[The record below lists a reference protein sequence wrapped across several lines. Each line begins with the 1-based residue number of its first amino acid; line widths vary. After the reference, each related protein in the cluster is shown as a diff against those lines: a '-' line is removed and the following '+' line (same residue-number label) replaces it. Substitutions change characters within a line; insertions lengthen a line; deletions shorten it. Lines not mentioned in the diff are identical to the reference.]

1 LEDEESGLVYLPSNL
16 VPERIAKMLRLAM
29 ALDNGKLSYRRLP
42 RPAEVKRQRKG
53 LIRAFLDYVNFMWEM
68 TKALPGWIVDF
79 YAEKFSR
86 KATNLLYGE
95 DGDTEVDLGIELGSS
110 RSAYDRKLASQA
122 ARIKRRQTQLRSD
135 LESERPVA
143 VSAIHPE
150 LWRGLR
156 NIVLGSL
163 DGRDQLQGVAEDPK
177 LEFPSTRTLWRRI
190 SDPIIKLFRG
200 EVSAAVAGAQKRDA
214 PLEVKPVGPL
224 FVGAES
230 LIADVSLVCP
240 DPLDLWIPVTEVE
253 NQIGSIPIADQSNDP
268 FDMRS
273 SSAWEKRLGQ
283 RIHDLTSHIAKY
295 SEVLTAAT
303 SERIRVE
310 DQLAELELE
319 LELLRG
325 RKVDLEAEGSTLTPV
340 PSVEDVSDGVGVEAD
355 AENVE
360 PIEEDQPMKDSTR
373 DPASHETIEPAQ
385 GGEVTQVPAV
395 DQIDSENDVNLE
407 EKSAA
412 EASLAQ
418 EVNQ

>member
-1 LEDEESGLVYLPSNL
+1 
-16 VPERIAKMLRLAM
+16 
-29 ALDNGKLSYRRLP
+29 
-42 RPAEVKRQRKG
+42 
-53 LIRAFLDYVNFMWEM
+53 
-68 TKALPGWIVDF
+68 
-79 YAEKFSR
+79 
-86 KATNLLYGE
+86 
-95 DGDTEVDLGIELGSS
+95 
-110 RSAYDRKLASQA
+110 
-122 ARIKRRQTQLRSD
+122 
-135 LESERPVA
+135 
-143 VSAIHPE
+143 
-150 LWRGLR
+150 
-156 NIVLGSL
+156 
-163 DGRDQLQGVAEDPK
+163 
-177 LEFPSTRTLWRRI
+177 
-190 SDPIIKLFRG
+190 
-200 EVSAAVAGAQKRDA
+200 
-214 PLEVKPVGPL
+214 
-224 FVGAES
+224 VGAES